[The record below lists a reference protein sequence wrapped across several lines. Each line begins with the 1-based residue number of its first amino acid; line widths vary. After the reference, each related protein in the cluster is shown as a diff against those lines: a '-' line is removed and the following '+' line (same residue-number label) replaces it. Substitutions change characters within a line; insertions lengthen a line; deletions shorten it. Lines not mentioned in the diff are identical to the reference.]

1 MLKGAGADVD
11 PASRRV
17 RFDPAFV
24 ESRIGLAPTEFV
36 LHSRNPARNLTI
48 GGRHV
53 AFGSVASAPNS
64 FDRAGG
70 RRPGNRRDYQN
81 FIRLGQSF
89 DSIHFWGGYPVEPI
103 DIHASVRHLDALF
116 DLLTLSDKPIHAY
129 SLGRERNL
137 DAIEMVKIARGID
150 DETLEREPS
159 LFTVINSSSPLR
171 LDTPMLEG
179 VIQMARRNQVVVLT
193 PFTLAGAMAPVTL
206 AGALVEQHAEALAGL
221 VMTQVVRP
229 GAPFVYGGFTSNV
242 DMKSGAP
249 AFGTPEYMKTAIVGG
264 QLARR
269 LALPYRSSNTN
280 AANTLDAQAAY
291 ESVFS
296 LWGAIMGGVNFLMH
310 GAGWMEGGLQ
320 ASFEKMALDADL
332 LAMVAEFLRPL
343 RVDEAELALE
353 AMREVG
359 PGGHF
364 FGAEHTQSRYRTA
377 FFPPMISDWRNYE
390 SWREAGSP
398 TAFDAAERIVAER
411 LRDFVAP
418 PLEVRAPRGAG
429 GLRRP
434 PQGGRRRADRLLSA
448 IPPVRG
454 SRAGAPLHAAVA
466 AVFFAFGVGVGLWG
480 GASGAILTRAGV
492 DAATFGIILTVYTG
506 AYLIAMSAGGA
517 LAHRF
522 GVERVLPV
530 TAIIFGAALCGLLN
544 AASEVWVAIALIIA
558 GFVGGVVDV
567 LHERRGRADRTA
579 ARPPDPCPAAR
590 RSIGWHGARRNSWQL
605 DRSRRNALG
614 RRCSRRARAR
624 RSGRRVRSR
633 GSRRPSRAVAGRD
646 VAAERIVIRSG
657 FDRARRRHR
666 RFDCGGIG
674 GFAVVDVAVARRSA
688 DLPRSPGSARRSSP
702 PARRRFA
709 STPTRFA
716 LGSAMFAS
724 SSPRSRSRPPASP
737 WSACGSV
744 RVRPDRSAPA
754 RSFLAAS
761 RWPRDSRKPGRQS
774 GSLPL
779 RCSAR

>member
-1 MLKGAGADVD
+1 MTTDPPPQDTGRGARRRRAPERGGAVAPPAAQPQSPFAPLDLVSRDELESIHRAALEVLREIGIDFLHDEARAMLAKAGADVD

-17 RFDPAFV
+17 RFDPALV
-24 ESRIGLAPTEFV
+24 EAHIGLAPKEFT
-36 LHSRNPARNLTI
+36 LHARNSARNLTI

-70 RRPGNRRDYQN
+70 RRPGNKGDFQN

-89 DSIHFWGGYPVEPI
+89 DSIHFWAGYPVEPI
-103 DIHASVRHLDALF
+103 DIHASVRHLEALF
-116 DLLTLSDKPIHAY
+116 DMLTLSDKPIHAY

-137 DAIEMVKIARGID
+137 DAIEMVKIARGLD

-206 AGALVEQHAEALAGL
+206 AGALAEQHAEALAGL
-221 VMTQVVRP
+221 VMTQIVRP

-269 LALPYRSSNTN
+269 LGLPYRSSNAN
-280 AANTLDAQAAY
+280 AANSLDAQAAY

-332 LAMVAEFLRPL
+332 LAMVAEFLKPL
-343 RVDEAELALE
+343 KVDEAELALE

-398 TAFDAAERIVAER
+398 TALDAAERIVAER
-411 LRDFVAP
+411 LRDFVVP
-418 PLEVRAPRGAG
+418 PLE
-429 GLRRP
+429 
-434 PQGGRRRADRLLSA
+434 
-448 IPPVRG
+448 
-454 SRAGAPLHAAVA
+454 
-466 AVFFAFGVGVGLWG
+466 
-480 GASGAILTRAGV
+480 
-492 DAATFGIILTVYTG
+492 
-506 AYLIAMSAGGA
+506 
-517 LAHRF
+517 
-522 GVERVLPV
+522 
-530 TAIIFGAALCGLLN
+530 
-544 AASEVWVAIALIIA
+544 
-558 GFVGGVVDV
+558 
-567 LHERRGRADRTA
+567 
-579 ARPPDPCPAAR
+579 
-590 RSIGWHGARRNSWQL
+590 
-605 DRSRRNALG
+605 
-614 RRCSRRARAR
+614 
-624 RSGRRVRSR
+624 
-633 GSRRPSRAVAGRD
+633 
-646 VAAERIVIRSG
+646 AERLEALTA
-657 FDRARRRHR
+657 F
-666 RFDCGGIG
+666 
-674 GFAVVDVAVARRSA
+674 VARRKA
-688 DLPRSPGSARRSSP
+688 EGGA
-702 PARRRFA
+702 
-709 STPTRFA
+709 PTDF
-716 LGSAMFAS
+716 
-724 SSPRSRSRPPASP
+724 
-737 WSACGSV
+737 
-744 RVRPDRSAPA
+744 
-754 RSFLAAS
+754 
-761 RWPRDSRKPGRQS
+761 
-774 GSLPL
+774 
-779 RCSAR
+779 